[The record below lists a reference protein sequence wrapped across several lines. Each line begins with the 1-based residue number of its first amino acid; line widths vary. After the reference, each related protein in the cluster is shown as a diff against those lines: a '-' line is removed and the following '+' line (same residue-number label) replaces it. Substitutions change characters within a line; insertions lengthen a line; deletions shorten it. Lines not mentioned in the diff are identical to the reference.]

1 MCVKTYCKHTRI
13 DETLVREAYQ
23 RWLRS
28 RSGKR
33 NGWRVEQEH
42 GSAQALINEIAYEV
56 SERRLRLRAISRHR
70 YVEPTNGKVR
80 TIGVE
85 SVKQQVLDYAIVIAI
100 EPMLSAKVG
109 FWQVGGIPGKGQLMA
124 AHALRRWSQDGGYWV
139 HVDVAKC
146 YSSISCD
153 LVRGI
158 VQRYVRSGDVAYA
171 LDAVLDTYD
180 GGLEIGSYLSL
191 RLSQLVL
198 SFAYHHVEGLG
209 KARRGTYRSLVSH
222 QVWYA
227 DDAILMSRDK
237 RDLRSA
243 VRALE
248 RYMRDEL
255 GLSMHPWKVCRIGDE
270 EPIDLAGFVVRPRRT
285 TVRPSVFLKA
295 RRSVRRFERTPTE
308 RRARQVTSYWGWL
321 SNADCDGFVRRS
333 GVVRAI
339 IDASRMIS
347 AREGVK
353 HAR

>member
-42 GSAQALINEIAYEV
+42 GSAQALINEIADEV

-146 YSSISCD
+146 YPSISCD
-153 LVRGI
+153 LARGI
-158 VQRYVRSGDVAYA
+158 VQRYVRGGDVTYA

-198 SFAYHHVEGLG
+198 SFAYHHVEGLR

-255 GLSMHPWKVCRIGDE
+255 GLRIHPWKVCRIGDE
-270 EPIDLAGFVVRPRRT
+270 EPIDLAGFIVRPRRT
-285 TVRPSVFLKA
+285 TVRPSVFLRA

>member
-1 MCVKTYCKHTRI
+1 MKTYCKHTRI

-33 NGWRVEQEH
+33 NGWRVEKEH
-42 GSAQALINEIAYEV
+42 GSAQALIAEISDEI
-56 SERRLRLRAISRHR
+56 SGRRLRLRPIFRHR

-85 SVKQQVLDYAIVIAI
+85 SVKQQVLDYAIVAAI
-100 EPMLSAKVG
+100 EPMLSARVG
-109 FWQVGGIPGKGQLMA
+109 FWQVGGIPGKGQVMA
-124 AHALRRWSQDGGYWV
+124 ARALRRWSQGGGYWV

-146 YSSISCD
+146 YPSISCD

-158 VQRYVRSGDVAYA
+158 FHRYVRSPDVLYA

-198 SFAYHHVEGLG
+198 SFAYHHVEGMR
-209 KARRGTYRSLVSH
+209 KTRRGTSRAMVSH

-243 VRALE
+243 VRSLE
-248 RYMRDEL
+248 RYMRNEL
-255 GLSMHPWKVCRIGDE
+255 GLAIHPWKVCRVSED
-270 EPIDLAGFVVRPRRT
+270 EPIDLAGFVVRPTRT
-285 TVRPSVFLKA
+285 TLRPSVFLRA
-295 RRSVRRFERTPTE
+295 RRSVRRFEMTPTE

-321 SNADCDGFVRRS
+321 SNSDCDGFARRS
-333 GVVRAI
+333 GVSRAI
-339 IDASRMIS
+339 IDASRMVS
-347 AREGVK
+347 ALEGAK
-353 HAR
+353 HDR

>member
-1 MCVKTYCKHTRI
+1 MKTYCKHTRI
-13 DETLVREAYQ
+13 DEALVREAYE
-23 RWLRS
+23 RWLQS

-33 NGWRVEQEH
+33 NCWRVEEEH
-42 GSAQALINEIAYEV
+42 GSAQSLITEIAGEV
-56 SERRLRLRAISRHR
+56 SERRLTLRPISRHR

-85 SVKQQVLDYAIVIAI
+85 SVKQQVLDYAIVTAI

-109 FWQVGGIPGKGQLMA
+109 FWQVGGIPGKGQVMA
-124 AHALRRWSQDGGYWV
+124 ARALRRWSQGGGYWV

-146 YSSISCD
+146 YPSISCD
-153 LVRGI
+153 LVGGI
-158 VQRYVRSGDVAYA
+158 FHRYVRSPDVLYA
-171 LDAVLDTYD
+171 LDTALGTYD

-198 SFAYHHVEGLG
+198 SFAYHHVEGLR
-209 KARRGTYRSLVSH
+209 KARRGASRALVSH

-227 DDAILMSRDK
+227 DDAVLMSRDK

-243 VRALE
+243 VRSLE

-255 GLSMHPWKVCRIGDE
+255 GLAMHPWKICRVGDE

-295 RRSVRRFERTPTE
+295 RRSAKRFERTPTE

-321 SNADCDGFVRRS
+321 SNADCDGYVRRS
-333 GVVRAI
+333 GVSRAI
-339 IDASRMIS
+339 IDASRMVS
-347 AREGVK
+347 ALEGVT

>member
-1 MCVKTYCKHTRI
+1 MKTYCKHTRI

-42 GSAQALINEIAYEV
+42 GSAQALINEIADEV

-146 YSSISCD
+146 YPSISCD

-158 VQRYVRSGDVAYA
+158 VQRYVRSGDVTYA

-209 KARRGTYRSLVSH
+209 KARRGKYRSLVSH

-248 RYMRDEL
+248 RFMRDEL
-255 GLSMHPWKVCRIGDE
+255 GLRIHPWKVCRIGDE

-285 TVRPSVFLKA
+285 TVRPSVFLRA
-295 RRSVRRFERTPTE
+295 RRSVRRFERTPNE

-347 AREGVK
+347 AREGVR

>member
-1 MCVKTYCKHTRI
+1 MKTYCKHTRI
-13 DETLVREAYQ
+13 DEALVREAYE

-33 NGWRVEQEH
+33 NGWRVEKEH
-42 GSAQALINEIAYEV
+42 GSAQALITEIADEV
-56 SERRLRLRAISRHR
+56 SGRRLTLRPISRHR

-85 SVKQQVLDYAIVIAI
+85 SVKQQVIDYAIVVAI
-100 EPMLSAKVG
+100 DPMLSAKVG

-124 AHALRRWSQDGGYWV
+124 ARALRRWSQGGGYWV

-146 YSSISCD
+146 YPSISCD

-158 VQRYVRSGDVAYA
+158 IHRYVRSGDVTYA
-171 LDAVLDTYD
+171 LDTVLDTYD

-198 SFAYHHVEGLG
+198 SFAYHRVEGMR
-209 KARRGTYRSLVSH
+209 KTKRGTSRSLITH

-237 RDLRSA
+237 RDMRSA
-243 VRALE
+243 VRSLE
-248 RYMRDEL
+248 RYMHNEL
-255 GLSMHPWKVCRIGDE
+255 GLSIHPWKICRIGDD

-285 TVRPSVFLKA
+285 TVRTSVFLRA
-295 RRSVRRFERTPTE
+295 RRSVRRFEKTPTE

-321 SNADCDGFVRRS
+321 SNADCDRFVRRS
-333 GVVRAI
+333 GVSRAI

-347 AREGVK
+347 AREGVT
-353 HAR
+353 

>member
-146 YSSISCD
+146 YPSISCD

-158 VQRYVRSGDVAYA
+158 VQRYVRSGDVTYA

-198 SFAYHHVEGLG
+198 SFAYHHVEGLR
-209 KARRGTYRSLVSH
+209 KARRGTYRSLVSQ

-255 GLSMHPWKVCRIGDE
+255 GLRIHPWKVCRVGDE

-285 TVRPSVFLKA
+285 TVRPSVFLRA

-333 GVVRAI
+333 GVSRAI

-347 AREGVK
+347 AREGVT
-353 HAR
+353 

>member
-1 MCVKTYCKHTRI
+1 MKTYCKHTRI
-13 DETLVREAYQ
+13 DEALAREAYR

-33 NGWRVEQEH
+33 NCWRVEKEH
-42 GSAQALINEIAYEV
+42 GSAQALIAEIADEV
-56 SERRLRLRAISRHR
+56 SGRRLRLRPISRHR

-80 TIGVE
+80 TIGIE
-85 SVKQQVLDYAIVIAI
+85 SVKQQVIDYAIVISI

-109 FWQVGGIPGKGQLMA
+109 FWQVGGIPGKGQVMA
-124 AHALRRWSQDGGYWV
+124 ARAIRRWSQDGGYWV

-146 YSSISCD
+146 YPSISCD

-158 VQRYVRSGDVAYA
+158 FHRYVRSPDVLYA

-198 SFAYHHVEGLG
+198 SFAYHHVEGLR
-209 KARRGTYRSLVSH
+209 KARRGASRALVSH

-243 VRALE
+243 VRSLE

-255 GLSMHPWKVCRIGDE
+255 GLAMHPWKVCRVGDE

-285 TVRPSVFLKA
+285 TVRPTVFLRA
-295 RRSVRRFERTPTE
+295 RRSAKRFERTPTE

-321 SNADCDGFVRRS
+321 SNADCDGFIRRS
-333 GVVRAI
+333 GVSRAI

-347 AREGVK
+347 AREGVT
-353 HAR
+353 

>member
-23 RWLRS
+23 HWLRS

-42 GSAQALINEIAYEV
+42 GSTQALINEIADEV

-158 VQRYVRSGDVAYA
+158 VQRYVRSGDVTYA

-255 GLSMHPWKVCRIGDE
+255 GLSMHPWKVCRVGDE

>member
-42 GSAQALINEIAYEV
+42 GSAQALINEIADEV

-146 YSSISCD
+146 YPSISCD

-158 VQRYVRSGDVAYA
+158 VQRYVRSGDVTYA

-198 SFAYHHVEGLG
+198 SFAYHHVEGLR

-243 VRALE
+243 VRALD

-255 GLSMHPWKVCRIGDE
+255 GLRIHPWKVCRIGDE

-285 TVRPSVFLKA
+285 TVRPSVFLRA

-333 GVVRAI
+333 GVGRAI

>member
-1 MCVKTYCKHTRI
+1 MKTYCKHTRI

-146 YSSISCD
+146 YPSISCD

-158 VQRYVRSGDVAYA
+158 VQRYVRSGDVTYA

-198 SFAYHHVEGLG
+198 SFAYHHVEGLR
-209 KARRGTYRSLVSH
+209 KARRGKYRSLVSH

-237 RDLRSA
+237 RDLRSS

-255 GLSMHPWKVCRIGDE
+255 GLRIHPWKVCRIGDE

-285 TVRPSVFLKA
+285 TVRPSVFLRA

-308 RRARQVTSYWGWL
+308 LRARQVTSYWGWL
-321 SNADCDGFVRRS
+321 SNADCDGFIRRS
-333 GVVRAI
+333 GVSRAI
-339 IDASRMIS
+339 IEASRMIS
-347 AREGVK
+347 AREGVT
-353 HAR
+353 

>member
-146 YSSISCD
+146 YPSISCD

-158 VQRYVRSGDVAYA
+158 VQRYVRSGDVTYA

-198 SFAYHHVEGLG
+198 SFAYHHVEGLR

-255 GLSMHPWKVCRIGDE
+255 GLRIHPWKVCRIGDE

-285 TVRPSVFLKA
+285 TVRPSVFLRA

>member
-1 MCVKTYCKHTRI
+1 MKTYCKHTRI

-42 GSAQALINEIAYEV
+42 GSAQALINEIADEV

-158 VQRYVRSGDVAYA
+158 VQRYVRSGDVTYA

-270 EPIDLAGFVVRPRRT
+270 EQIDLAGFVVRPRRT

-321 SNADCDGFVRRS
+321 SNADCDDFVRRS
-333 GVVRAI
+333 GVGRAI